1 MCEPTSVATIVS
13 GGMTKVNV
21 PARRAAARDSLALS
35 ARNRQ
40 IARFRRFRG
49 GAMTHLPLAFR
60 IGRP

>member
-1 MCEPTSVATIVS
+1 MATIVS

-49 GAMTHLPLAFR
+49 GAMTYLPLAFR